1 MLNINEIRKSNRQK
15 CSIFDVPHPFVK
27 WAGGKRQLLSQLDTY
42 LPDSFNKYI
51 EPFVGGGAL
60 FFYLLPKN
68 AILIDNNEEL
78 INCYNVIKNN
88 VEELI
93 QSLKTHKNEKN
104 YFYDIRNVDRTDEFK
119 KWSNVKKASRTIFLN
134 RCCYNGLYR
143 VNSKGQF
150 NVPFGRYKNP
160 KFCDERNLRAVH
172 QVLQNVKIV
181 LGSFEKCLQY
191 AEKDDMIYLDPPYFP
206 ISKTANFTNYTK
218 EIFGENEQ
226 YRLKKVFDEL
236 DKRGCKVLLSNSYCE
251 LILDLYKDYKIEEV
265 KAKRAINSLGSKRGK
280 IKEVLIRNY

>member
-265 KAKRAINSLGSKRGK
+265 RAKRAINSLGSKRGK

>member
-150 NVPFGRYKNP
+150 NVPFGRYKNA

-251 LILDLYKDYKIEEV
+251 FILDLYKDYKIEEV